1 MSSKFTQSHSSV
13 MIITLLAAGFV
24 LNMSPVYPQSAGGA
38 ATTSTLSAGASGA
51 SSTATTSMT
60 TQLIKS
66 DEKLLMQ
73 LAQANIIEINS
84 AKLAEEKSKSEQV
97 KALAKKMT
105 EDHTKAL
112 DELKQLA
119 QAKGITLPTEPDRQQ
134 KLMQNRLS
142 SLTGEKFD
150 KQYVQQV
157 SERVHKDVHKLLLQ
171 AGSKAQDMDIKN
183 YATKNLSVIESHQQL
198 VKETSRTMESGS
210 HGKSGSSTGTSSG
223 SGMSEKMAPSYGQ

>member
-1 MSSKFTQSHSSV
+1 MSSKFTQPHASV
-13 MIITLLAAGFV
+13 IMIALLAAGFV
-24 LNMSPVYPQSAGGA
+24 LNVSPAYPQSAGGA
-38 ATTSTLSAGASGA
+38 ATTSLPSVGASGA

-60 TQLIKS
+60 SQLIKS

-73 LAQANIIEINS
+73 LAQANIVEINS
-84 AKLAEEKSKSEQV
+84 AKLAEDKSKSEQV
-97 KALAKKMT
+97 KALAKKMM

-134 KLMQNRLS
+134 KLMENRLS
-142 SLTGEKFD
+142 SMTGEKFD

-157 SERVHKDVHKLLLQ
+157 SERVHKDLHKLLLQ
-171 AGSKAQDMDIKN
+171 AGSKAQDIDIKN

-198 VKETSRTMESGS
+198 VKETSRTMESSS

-223 SGMSEKMAPSYGQ
+223 SGMGEKMAPSYGQ